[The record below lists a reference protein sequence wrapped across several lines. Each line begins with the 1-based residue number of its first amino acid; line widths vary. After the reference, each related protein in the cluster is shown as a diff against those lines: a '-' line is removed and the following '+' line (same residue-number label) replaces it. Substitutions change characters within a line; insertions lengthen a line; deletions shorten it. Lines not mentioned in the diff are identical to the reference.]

1 MDEVPAVGDE
11 AFQKK
16 CGEKIEEIR
25 RAGKTIVLVSHA
37 LGTVRGLCE
46 RCVLLDGGRIATMG
60 KTDRVLLAEDVRMM
74 SGGGG

>member
-1 MDEVPAVGDE
+1 M
-11 AFQKK
+11 
-16 CGEKIEEIR
+16 
-25 RAGKTIVLVSHA
+25 LVSHA

-46 RCVLLDGGRIATMG
+46 RCVLLDGGRIASMG